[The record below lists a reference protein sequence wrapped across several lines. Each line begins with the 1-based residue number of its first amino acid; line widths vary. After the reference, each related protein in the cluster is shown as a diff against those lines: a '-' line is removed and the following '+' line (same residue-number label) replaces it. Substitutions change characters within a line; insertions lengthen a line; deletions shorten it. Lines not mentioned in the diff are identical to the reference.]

1 MKCAH
6 CGAELPEGS
15 AFCTSCGSKVEPSA
29 QVAAQAPSSPQMP
42 SDAYQTPEATPVPSA
57 WQAPASTAQA
67 PDATAAQPPENAPL
81 TETRVSPAVE
91 DTATSREEG
100 ERRDDEEY
108 RRAKEAYKEARKNAG
123 KSYMPAIAAGV
134 VVAILLS
141 ATSAGA
147 AGYYVKQATEPD
159 AAKVQEL
166 TDQLNDANEQIESLK
181 SQLADAKKAAS
192 SASSTSSSATGST
205 STESSASTGSDS
217 SSSAGAASSVDLSRP
232 ETFVGTWQGKLT
244 ATEWTSGTNCYGG
257 DKNPAVI
264 KITNVNSST
273 GQVTLDASLTYHGHT
288 NEGASGSSATIDG
301 DDYETY
307 TGITGTLKN
316 DTLTFDVP
324 LTQSSGDTKSLK
336 VEAKFARSGG
346 EVKMTLDTRS
356 GFQRSGYLSSFLV
369 HDTFELTYQGNN

>member
-15 AFCTSCGSKVEPSA
+15 AFCTSCGSKVEPRA
-29 QVAAQAPSSPQMP
+29 QETAQAPISPQAP
-42 SDAYQTPEATPVPSA
+42 DDGYQTPEATPVPAA
-57 WQAPASTAQA
+57 WQTPSSSSVAPDAAAPSTAQG
-67 PDATAAQPPENAPL
+67 APL
-81 TETRVSPAVE
+81 TETRVAPAVE
-91 DTATSREEG
+91 DTAASREEG

-108 RRAKEAYKEARKNAG
+108 RRAKQAYKEARKNAG

-147 AGYYVKQATEPD
+147 AGYYVKQSTEPD
-159 AAKVQEL
+159 VAKVQEL

-192 SASSTSSSATGST
+192 SASSAASSTSGST
-205 STESSASTGSDS
+205 STGSSASTGSDATS
-217 SSSAGAASSVDLSRP
+217 TSGTASSVDLSRP

-324 LTQSSGDTKSLK
+324 LAQSSGDTKSLK

-356 GFQRSGYLSSFLV
+356 AFQPSGHLSSFAV